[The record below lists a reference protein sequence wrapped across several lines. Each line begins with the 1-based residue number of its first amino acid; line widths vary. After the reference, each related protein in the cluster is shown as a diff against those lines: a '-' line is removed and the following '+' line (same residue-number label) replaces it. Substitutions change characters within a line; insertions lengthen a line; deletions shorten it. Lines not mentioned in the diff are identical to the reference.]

1 MSSSRPRRLAAIVGP
16 VLVGAFVMASC
27 GTADDAATQSTIDL
41 SGSSTA
47 FVVRPPATTVPTT
60 EAATAGAVVETEQE
74 YVVQAGDTPIGVAN
88 RFGVSLDDLVAYNEW
103 PTAALPFPG
112 ETIRIPP
119 GGTVPGA
126 EPAAA
131 TDTAT
136 DTDTDTDT
144 DSAEPAAT
152 IPDAGDNC
160 APGSYTIEEGD
171 TTRTA
176 VAEKFDVTVDALDSA
191 NAGTPGY
198 NAFYPGLEIVI
209 PAKDD
214 C

>member
-1 MSSSRPRRLAAIVGP
+1 MSSPHQRRIAAIVGP
-16 VLVGAFVMASC
+16 VLVGAFAMASC
-27 GTADDAATQSTIDL
+27 GTADDAATQTTIDL
-41 SGSSTA
+41 SASSTA
-47 FVVRPPATTVPTT
+47 FVVRPPAPTVPTP

-74 YVVQAGDTPIGVAN
+74 YVVQSGDTPIGVAN
-88 RFGVSLDDLVAYNEW
+88 RFGVSLEDLVAYNEW

-112 ETIRIPP
+112 ETIKIPP
-119 GGTVPGA
+119 GGTVSGA
-126 EPAAA
+126 EPAGEAA
-131 TDTAT
+131 GTDGG
-136 DTDTDTDT
+136 DET

-152 IPDAGDNC
+152 SPDAGDNC

-171 TTRTA
+171 ITRTR
-176 VAEKFDVTVDALDSA
+176 VADKFDVTVEALDAA

-198 NAFYPGLEIVI
+198 NSFYPGLEIVI

>member
-1 MSSSRPRRLAAIVGP
+1 MSSSHPRRIAAIVGP

-27 GTADDAATQSTIDL
+27 GAADDAATQSTIDL

-47 FVVRPPATTVPTT
+47 FVVRPPATTVPPTT
-60 EAATAGAVVETEQE
+60 DAATAGAVIETEQE
-74 YVVQAGDTPIGVAN
+74 YVVQSGDTPIGVAN
-88 RFGVSLDDLVAYNEW
+88 KFGVSLDDLVAYNEW

-126 EPAAA
+126 EPASENSDS
-131 TDTAT
+131 DT
-136 DTDTDTDT
+136 
-144 DSAEPAAT
+144 AEPAAT

-171 TTRTA
+171 TTRTG
-176 VAEKFDVTVDALDSA
+176 VADKFDVTVEALDAA
-191 NAGTPGY
+191 NAGTSGY
-198 NAFYPGLEIVI
+198 NSFYPGLEIVI

>member
-1 MSSSRPRRLAAIVGP
+1 MSSSHPRRVAAIVGP

-27 GTADDAATQSTIDL
+27 GAADDAATQSTIDL
-41 SGSSTA
+41 SASSTA

-60 EAATAGAVVETEQE
+60 DAATAGAVVGTEQE

-112 ETIRIPP
+112 QTIKIPP

-126 EPAAA
+126 EPAAEGA
-131 TDTAT
+131 APAA
-136 DTDTDTDT
+136 DTD
-144 DSAEPAAT
+144 EPAAT

-171 TTRTA
+171 TTRTG
-176 VAEKFDVTVDALDSA
+176 VAEKFDVTVEALDAA